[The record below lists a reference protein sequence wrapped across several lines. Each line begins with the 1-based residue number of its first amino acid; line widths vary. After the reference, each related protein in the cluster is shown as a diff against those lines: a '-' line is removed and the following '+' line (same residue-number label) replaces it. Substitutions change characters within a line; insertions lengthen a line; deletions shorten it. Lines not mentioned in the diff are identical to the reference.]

1 MKKAIATL
9 AMILLTPATIAA
21 AVPVYYAIDEEKSAV
36 EAVDASV
43 NTIIWEDMVAGLY
56 TASATPE
63 TIELL
68 TELEAAGVP
77 ERHAA
82 SFNRIAIILRD
93 KYMASLLNISY

>member
-21 AVPVYYAIDEEKSAV
+21 AVPVYYAIDEAPAV

-43 NTIIWEDMVAGLY
+43 NAIIWDDMVAGLY
-56 TASATPE
+56 SASATPE

>member
-9 AMILLTPATIAA
+9 AMLLLTPATIAA
-21 AVPVYYAIDEEKSAV
+21 AVPVFHAIDETPAV

-43 NTIIWEDMVAGLY
+43 NTIIWDDMVAGLY
-56 TASATPE
+56 SASATPE

>member
-21 AVPVYYAIDEEKSAV
+21 AVPVYYAIDEAPAV

-43 NTIIWEDMVAGLY
+43 NTIIWDDMVAGLY

-77 ERHAA
+77 ERQAA
-82 SFNRIAIILRD
+82 SFNRIATLLRD
-93 KYMASLLNISY
+93 KYMANKLGINY